1 MKYLLDT
8 HVWLW
13 WYLEPER
20 LDAKTLRLLEDG
32 EAELFFSAAST
43 WEIAIKYR
51 LGKLK
56 LKAPPEA
63 FLPIELARDAIR
75 PLSISMAHAF
85 QAGALP
91 PHHQDP
97 FDRMLIAQAQLEN
110 MTLVTADQHFSDYRV
125 RLHPVKT

>member
-13 WYLEPER
+13 WYLEPEK
-20 LDAKTLRLLEDG
+20 LDAKTLRLLTDSG
-32 EAELFFSAAST
+32 SELFFSSAGV

-56 LKAPPEA
+56 LDTPPEDL
-63 FLPIELARDAIR
+63 LPVELAKDTIQIL
-75 PLSISMAHAF
+75 PISMAHALR
-85 QAGALP
+85 AGALP

-110 MTLVTADQHFSDYRV
+110 MMLITADQHFSDYKV
-125 RLHPVKT
+125 RLCQVKV

>member
-1 MKYLLDT
+1 MRHLLDT

-20 LDAKTLRLLEDG
+20 LEAKTLRLLEDG
-32 EAELFFSAAST
+32 GAEFFFSAASI

-56 LKAPPEA
+56 LNTPPEGL
-63 FLPIELARDAIR
+63 LPAELARDTIQIL
-75 PLSISMAHAF
+75 PISMAHALR
-85 QAGALP
+85 AGALP

-110 MTLVTADQHFSDYRV
+110 MTLITADPHFSDYKV
-125 RLHPVKT
+125 RLHKA

>member
-1 MKYLLDT
+1 VRHLLDT

-20 LDAKTLRLLEDG
+20 LDAKTLRFLEDG
-32 EAELFFSAAST
+32 GAELFFSAASI

-51 LGKLK
+51 LGRLK
-56 LKAPPEA
+56 LSTPPEDLMPA
-63 FLPIELARDAIR
+63 ELARDTIQIL
-75 PLSISMAHAF
+75 PISMAHALR
-85 QAGALP
+85 AGALP

-110 MTLVTADQHFSDYRV
+110 MTLVTADPHFSDYKV
-125 RLHPVKT
+125 RLQRA

>member
-1 MKYLLDT
+1 MRHLLDT

-32 EAELFFSAAST
+32 ESELFFSAAST

-51 LGKLK
+51 IGKLK
-56 LKAPPEA
+56 LGTPPEDL
-63 FLPIELARDAIR
+63 LPIELARDAIR
-75 PLSISMAHAF
+75 PLSISMAHAL

-110 MTLVTADQHFSDYRV
+110 MTLVTADQHFSDYKV
-125 RLHPVKT
+125 RLHLVKN

>member
-1 MKYLLDT
+1 MRYLLDT

-20 LDAKTLRLLEDG
+20 LEAKTLRLLEDG
-32 EAELFFSAAST
+32 GAELFFSAASI

-56 LKAPPEA
+56 LNPPPEDL
-63 FLPIELARDAIR
+63 LPAELARDTIQIL
-75 PLSISMAHAF
+75 PISMAHALR
-85 QAGALP
+85 AGALP

-110 MTLVTADQHFSDYRV
+110 MTLITADPHFSDYKV
-125 RLHPVKT
+125 RLYKA

>member
-1 MKYLLDT
+1 MRHLLDT

-32 EAELFFSAAST
+32 GAELFFSTASI

-51 LGKLK
+51 LCKLQ
-56 LKAPPEA
+56 LNTPPEDL
-63 FLPIELARDAIR
+63 LPTELAKDTIQIL
-75 PLSISMAHAF
+75 PISMAHALR
-85 QAGALP
+85 AGALP

-97 FDRMLIAQAQLEN
+97 FDRMLIAQTQLEN
-110 MTLVTADQHFSDYRV
+110 MTLVTADPHFSDYKV
-125 RLHPVKT
+125 RLHKA